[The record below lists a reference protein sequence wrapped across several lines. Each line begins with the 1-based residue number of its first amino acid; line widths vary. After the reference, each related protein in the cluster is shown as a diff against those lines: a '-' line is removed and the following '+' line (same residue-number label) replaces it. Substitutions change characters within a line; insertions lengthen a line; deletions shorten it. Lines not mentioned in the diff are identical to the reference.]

1 MHEEE
6 VDVVDVVNEESLV
19 ARRHKVTG
27 LLV

>member
-1 MHEEE
+1 MHEEK

-19 ARRHKVTG
+19 AGRHEVAG